1 MRTRKTLKELTL
13 KDNFL
18 FGAVMSDENNCHRL
32 LELILQIP
40 IERVIVSKEKSI
52 LYHPEYKGVRLDVY
66 AKDENQTHYNVE
78 RQEVKQRTL
87 GKRSRYYH
95 SHIDMEML
103 ESGAEYSKL
112 PDTYVI
118 FICDFD
124 PFGHGKYRYTFE
136 SCCLESST
144 ANLMEGRKTIFLNTH
159 GTNPEDVPEAMV
171 KFLNY
176 VKADLVES
184 TKDFEDDFVKTLQ
197 KSVQDIKGK
206 REMEESYMTWRYNLF
221 IQDERY
227 EAKEEGLA
235 EGLVQ
240 GKAESIVELLTEIE
254 PVPEELQAKIMSETD
269 LSVLKTWLKLAA
281 KSESM
286 DQFLQHM

>member
-1 MRTRKTLKELTL
+1 MRTRKTLQELTL

-66 AKDENQTHYNVE
+66 AQDENHTHYNVE
-78 RQEVKQRTL
+78 MQAVKQRTL
-87 GKRSRYYH
+87 GKR
-95 SHIDMEML
+95 
-103 ESGAEYSKL
+103 
-112 PDTYVI
+112 
-118 FICDFD
+118 
-124 PFGHGKYRYTFE
+124 
-136 SCCLESST
+136 
-144 ANLMEGRKTIFLNTH
+144 
-159 GTNPEDVPEAMV
+159 
-171 KFLNY
+171 
-176 VKADLVES
+176 
-184 TKDFEDDFVKTLQ
+184 
-197 KSVQDIKGK
+197 
-206 REMEESYMTWRYNLF
+206 EMEESYITWRYNLF
-221 IQDERY
+221 IQDERF
-227 EAKEEGLA
+227 EAKE

-240 GKAESIVELLTEIE
+240 GKAEDIIELLTEIE

-286 DQFLQHM
+286 DQFLQYM